1 MVAASLLNAQL
12 FVVLASLTSTAV
24 VRAAPCTLCMD
35 GSEPAMPNKL
45 VQVPGYPQIDCK
57 SLDSLVPQLLAD
69 ESSEQ
74 CGLVHQL
81 STLCG
86 CPRLASTCNLCP
98 DGSPVSN
105 PNANVESYSSLFG
118 GITPNCEV
126 VEAYLHSFAED
137 EDLCSFSQGSVAEAC
152 GCLVPEID
160 EQFNATGAVDATDVD
175 GEIPI
180 DLLDLDSLGI
190 STASGVISGSTLFGV
205 ETDEQM
211 ERHYRVSLS
220 ASILSLIGCII
231 VLLDCLWSKQRRKN
245 LYNQI
250 IATMA
255 VFDIVLSTASAF
267 GTLPMSTDDFFVASG
282 EAGNEATCKIQ
293 GFFIQWGGVTSIF
306 FNASLSTCTCP

>member
-1 MVAASLLNAQL
+1 MNAQL
-12 FVVLASLTSTAV
+12 LVALVGLSSAAV
-24 VRAAPCTLCMD
+24 VRAAPCTLCRD
-35 GSEPAMPNKL
+35 GSEPTMPKKL

-69 ESSEQ
+69 KSSEQ

-86 CPRLASTCNLCP
+86 CPRSVGTCDLCP
-98 DGSPVSN
+98 DGSQVPN
-105 PNANVESYSSLFG
+105 PDTNVESYSSLFG

-137 EDLCSFSQGSVAEAC
+137 DDLCSFSQGSVAEAC

-160 EQFNATGAVDATDVD
+160 EQFNRTGAVDATDIV
-175 GEIPI
+175 GETPGDLI
-180 DLLDLDSLGI
+180 DLDALGT
-190 STASGVISGSTLFGV
+190 STAAGIVSGSTLFGV

-211 ERHYRVSLS
+211 QTHYRVSLS
-220 ASILSLIGCII
+220 ASILSLIGCTV

-245 LYNQI
+245 LYNHI

-255 VFDIVLSTASAF
+255 VFDIILSIASAF
-267 GTLPMSTDDFFVASG
+267 GTLPMSTDDFFVATG
-282 EAGNEATCKIQ
+282 EAGNEMTCKIQ